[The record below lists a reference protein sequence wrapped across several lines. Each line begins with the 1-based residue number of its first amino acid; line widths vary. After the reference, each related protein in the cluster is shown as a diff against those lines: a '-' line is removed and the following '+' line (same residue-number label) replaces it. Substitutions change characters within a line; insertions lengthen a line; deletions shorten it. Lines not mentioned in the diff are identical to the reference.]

1 MKHIKHCSVIAA
13 LAAAALTFAG
23 VAPAA
28 LAANDG
34 ATQDA
39 VVATR
44 SFPKTN
50 AVKKNIL
57 AEASST
63 QVESD
68 SDWGGVESL
77 NVPQTKSQAEKDVEA
92 AAAAAEQQRQQQAQA
107 QAQAQAASRSAARS
121 DLSSS
126 GSFTVT
132 PPDGASVSS
141 LLTFA
146 NQFVGKVPYVSGG
159 NTPSGW
165 DCSGFVQYV
174 YGQMGVSL
182 PHYSGAQATVGRA
195 VGSLAD
201 AQPGDI
207 IANAQHAA
215 IYVGNGMVI
224 NSQLN
229 GTRYDPIAWGSP
241 AATAF
246 VESSEALTLSEGRI
260 SVRNT
265 PFCFVIFRVVT

>member
-1 MKHIKHCSVIAA
+1 MLTAVVAATMLFSGAAPMA
-13 LAAAALTFAG
+13 LAAS
-23 VAPAA
+23 
-28 LAANDG
+28 D
-34 ATQDA
+34 ATDQGS

-44 SFPKTN
+44 SFPKVS

-57 AEASST
+57 AEST
-63 QVESD
+63 STEVEQD

-77 NVPQTKSQAEKDVEA
+77 DVPQTKSQAEKDAEER
-92 AAAAAEQQRQQQAQA
+92 AAAEQQAREQAAAQA
-107 QAQAQAASRSAARS
+107 QQTQQASRSADRS
-121 DLSSS
+121 DLATDNSSS
-126 GSFTVT
+126 TSTVTVT
-132 PPDGASVSS
+132 PPNDASVSS

-146 NQFVGKVPYVSGG
+146 GQFVGKVPYVSGG

-182 PHYSGAQATVGRA
+182 PHYSGAQATAGRA
-195 VGSLAD
+195 VGSLAE

-207 IANAQHAA
+207 IANSQHAA

-229 GTRYDPIAWGSP
+229 GTRYDPIAWVF
-241 AATAF
+241 T
-246 VESSEALTLSEGRI
+246 SSYSIRRI
-260 SVRNT
+260 
-265 PFCFVIFRVVT
+265 F